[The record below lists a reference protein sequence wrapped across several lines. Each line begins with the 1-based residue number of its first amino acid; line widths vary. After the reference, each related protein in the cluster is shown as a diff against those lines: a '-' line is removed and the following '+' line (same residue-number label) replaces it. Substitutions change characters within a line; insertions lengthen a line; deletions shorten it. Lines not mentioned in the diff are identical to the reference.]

1 MSDEGALRLLVT
13 GGCGYLGS
21 QLIRD
26 LGEDARFDGA
36 TIHVLDNLQRGHARA
51 LFDLPGGARYRFFE
65 GDVLDPA
72 TMRRALAGVDA
83 VIHLAAIVHT
93 PMSVENAAWVQQV
106 NHWGTSHLVDACVDA
121 GIRRLVFASSAAVYG
136 PGGPFREGDVCRP
149 LGHYAQSKRR
159 AEEIVLAA
167 RERGLRPQIL
177 RLGSFF
183 GLAPVLRL
191 DAVVN
196 HLGYLAG
203 IRRALPVHGSGEQRR
218 PAIHV
223 ADASDALRFAL
234 AREVDR
240 DGELF
245 NAVSASPSVNEVV
258 AAIQAVLPDARVHYT
273 EQDVLDHLSMDVDG
287 AALRD
292 AGWRPARSLEAG
304 VRELLERFGALRP
317 VDRLPVDEL

>member
-1 MSDEGALRLLVT
+1 MSTNSALRVLVT

-21 QLIRD
+21 HLIRD
-26 LGEDARFDGA
+26 LGSDPRFAPA
-36 TIHVLDNLQRGHARA
+36 TIHVLDNLQRGQARA
-51 LFDLPGGARYRFFE
+51 LFDLPESARYRFFE

-72 TMRRALAGVDA
+72 TLRRALIGVDA

-93 PMSVENAAWVQQV
+93 PMSAENASWVQQV
-106 NHWGTSHLVDACVDA
+106 NHWGTSHLLDACADA
-121 GIRRLVFASSAAVYG
+121 GVTRVVFASSAAVYG

-159 AEEIVLAA
+159 AEETVLAA
-167 RERGLRPQIL
+167 RERGIRPQIL
-177 RLGSFF
+177 RLGSFY

-203 IRRALPVHGSGEQRR
+203 IRRALPVHGTGEQRR

-223 ADASDALRFAL
+223 ADASEALRFVL
-234 AREVDR
+234 TREVSEE
-240 DGELF
+240 GELF
-245 NAVSASPSVNEVV
+245 NAVSGSPSVNEVV
-258 AAIQAVLPDARVHYT
+258 AAIHAVRPEARVHYT
-273 EQDVLDHLSMDVDG
+273 EQDVLAHLSMDVDG
-287 AALRD
+287 TALLET
-292 AGWRPARSLEAG
+292 GWRPTHSLEEG
-304 VRELLERFGALRP
+304 MRELLERFAALRP

>member
-1 MSDEGALRLLVT
+1 MNTDDTRRVLVT

-21 QLIRD
+21 HLIRD
-26 LGEDARFDGA
+26 LGNDPRFAPA
-36 TIHVLDNLQRGHARA
+36 TIHVLDNLQRGQTQA
-51 LFDLPGGARYRFFE
+51 LFDLPRSARYRFFE
-65 GDVLDPA
+65 GDILDPA
-72 TMRRALAGVDA
+72 TLRRALAGVDA

-106 NHWGTSHLVDACVDA
+106 NHWGTSHLVDACADA
-121 GIRRLVFASSAAVYG
+121 GVERIVFASSAAVYG
-136 PGGPFREGDVCRP
+136 PGGPFREDDVCRP

-159 AEEIVLAA
+159 AEEVLLAA
-167 RERGLRPQIL
+167 RERGIRPQIL

-183 GLAPVLRL
+183 GLAPVMRL

-203 IRRALPVHGSGEQRR
+203 IRRALPVHGTGEQRR

-234 AREVDR
+234 AREAGE

-245 NAVSASPSVNEVV
+245 NAVSGSPSVNEVV
-258 AAIQAVLPDARVHYT
+258 AAIHEALPSARAHYT

-287 AALRD
+287 TALRE
-292 AGWRPARSLEAG
+292 AGWQPTHSLAAG
-304 VRELLERFGALRP
+304 LGELLERFAALRP